1 MARTSG
7 SSRWNAACL
16 TNCWKASEPQLDR
29 IQRTANAIAQ
39 LDVLAALAQVA
50 AENNYCRPT
59 VDESDQLTIVEG
71 RHPVV
76 EQMLKGSLFVPTIPP

>member
-1 MARTSG
+1 MA
-7 SSRWNAACL
+7 
-16 TNCWKASEPQLDR
+16 E
-29 IQRTANAIAQ
+29 

-76 EQMLKGSLFVPTIPP
+76 EQMLKGSLFVPNDTTLVTAAKIAASSSPAQHGGQNRPICARMR